1 MFGVL
6 YEKSCQC
13 YKAKRQ
19 AVPRFLAATAL
30 LFMLFALA
38 SPSFATMPQAAHV
51 ADMQQDMIQ
60 DITTDFITQFETIPF
75 LMSRAAPVAQV
86 AFVAQAAPA
95 AQIAPAPQTQLVSK
109 TLASETLVSKTQKR
123 IYQFFHALFD
133 LLHLPKTTPAPIKPD
148 TALGV
153 RG

>member
-6 YEKSCQC
+6 YEKSYSW
-13 YKAKRQ
+13 YKAKRR
-19 AVPRFLAATAL
+19 AAPRFLVATAL
-30 LFMLFALA
+30 LFLPFTLA
-38 SPSFATMPQAAHV
+38 SPSFATMPQATHV
-51 ADMQQDMIQ
+51 AYMQQDMA
-60 DITTDFITQFETIPF
+60 TDFITQFETMPC

-95 AQIAPAPQTQLVSK
+95 AQVAPAPQTQLV
-109 TLASETLVSKTQKR
+109 LQTQKR
-123 IYQFFHALFD
+123 IHQFLHALFD
-133 LLHLPKTTPAPIKPD
+133 LLHLPKTAPAPIKPD